1 MGNMDKAQVQK
12 VQDFA
17 ITNSGTR
24 PGSRPADQLDNAD
37 LVPECK
43 PGEATAAPKS
53 STSIRYQDLPVVKQ
67 LRNWPVTLL
76 QQPSWLFIFIF
87 ILMMMMT
94 MMMMMMIITYQVI

>member
-1 MGNMDKAQVQK
+1 MDNMDKAQVQK

-17 ITNSGTR
+17 ITNSGTC
-24 PGSRPADQLDNAD
+24 PGSRPADQLVNAD
-37 LVPECK
+37 LAPECK

-53 STSIRYQDLPVVKQ
+53 STSIRYQDFLVVKQ

-87 ILMMMMT
+87 IFILM